1 MMPEQIVALVIVCT
15 LAILPHLVAAFP
27 SLTQSLGLVGGI
39 LNVLA
44 GNYGAAQNAPL
55 PPKS

>member
-1 MMPEQIVALVIVCT
+1 MPVEQIVGLVAVCA

-27 SLTQSLGLVGGI
+27 SLTQSLGLVGDI

-44 GNYGAAQNAPL
+44 GNYGAAKNAPL
-55 PPKS
+55 PPKN